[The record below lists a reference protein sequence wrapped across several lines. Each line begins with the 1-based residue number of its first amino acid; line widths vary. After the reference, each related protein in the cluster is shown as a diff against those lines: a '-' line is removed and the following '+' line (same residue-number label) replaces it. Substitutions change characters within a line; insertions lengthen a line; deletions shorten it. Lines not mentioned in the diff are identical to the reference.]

1 MIASERAG
9 EVLDSDFPLESLVS
23 LLLVW
28 STLLMVLVA
37 LLKLLI
43 QLGKIAHASR
53 CIWTGLRLL
62 AKAALFNRVKVLV
75 ARLKLSSLLVLKST
89 SR

>member
-28 STLLMVLVA
+28 SILLMVLVA
-37 LLKLLI
+37 LLELLI
-43 QLGKIAHASR
+43 HLGKITHSSG
-53 CIWTGLRLL
+53 CIWTGLLL
-62 AKAALFNRVKVLV
+62 AKAALFDHVKVLV
-75 ARLKLSSLLVLKST
+75 ARLELSLLVLVST
-89 SR
+89 SC